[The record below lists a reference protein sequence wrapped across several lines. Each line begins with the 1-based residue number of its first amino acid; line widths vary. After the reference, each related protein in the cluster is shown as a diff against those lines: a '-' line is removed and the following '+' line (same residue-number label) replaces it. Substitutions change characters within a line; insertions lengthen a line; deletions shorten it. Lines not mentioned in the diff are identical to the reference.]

1 MNVLEGEVAGGTF
14 THPTGTID
22 LGSDAVQGAAKLGF
36 RPEHAAMVAP
46 GAANSLRGEVYV
58 VEPLGNETL
67 ITIALAGEL
76 VNLRAA
82 AGVEP
87 IIGSPVGLEPDRAHL
102 HLFDAT
108 TGAAI
113 TAAPAHKEEP
123 APSPPPS
130 PAAPSSEP
138 ALEGGALHERHN
150 DQ

>member
-1 MNVLEGEVAGGTF
+1 
-14 THPTGTID
+14 
-22 LGSDAVQGAAKLGF
+22 
-36 RPEHAAMVAP
+36 MVEA

-67 ITIALAGEL
+67 ITIALGGEL

-87 IIGSPVGLEPDRAHL
+87 VIGSPVGLLQDRTHV

-123 APSPPPS
+123 A
-130 PAAPSSEP
+130 APSSEP